1 MSEYDLSAAELEHGW
16 AYLRRRIDTDH
27 APQADPV
34 AVFLGA
40 QPAAGKS
47 QAQESVLSEYRRD
60 FLVVDSDALRA
71 QHPQFDEIMATDP
84 VRMPVLTN
92 QAASYWTRATINYA
106 QERGLDVLVENTFHN
121 ADTIIDSA
129 AQFRR
134 SGHSIHVVAL
144 AVPPEASRLAMVD
157 RYLTN
162 LDRGGVARWTTLAAH
177 NRAVAVLGN
186 TLDRLHAEAHVDR
199 ITILDRA
206 GTHHVDVTRANS
218 SWNSIVP
225 SKEHDRV
232 SRSYWTSENRE
243 QYAHLFRQVTDTA
256 TRTESITIGTAD
268 VFTAL
273 SSDAHRIAP
282 DALEDHRRAL
292 TEPTRE

>member
-1 MSEYDLSAAELEHGW
+1 MTSYDLTDATLERVW
-16 AYLRRRIDTDH
+16 LDLRDDIDARHSPSET
-27 APQADPV
+27 PS

-47 QAQESVLSEYRRD
+47 QAQDSIVAAYGRR

-84 VRMPVLTN
+84 VRMPVLTD
-92 QAASYWTRATINYA
+92 QAASYWTRATINHA

-177 NRAVAVLGN
+177 NRAVAGLGN

-206 GTHHVDVTRANS
+206 GTRHVDVTRADS

-256 TRTESITIGTAD
+256 TRTESISTGTSD